1 MTKQFYFH
9 FPGASSTLPPSYDEV
24 VGDKEIE
31 IIDHPEIARLFSK
44 LQIMTAIFGSFT
56 HGGND
61 VR

>member
-1 MTKQFYFH
+1 MCLSLT
-9 FPGASSTLPPSYDEV
+9 GASNIPPKNDNESVEDDAMYEDV
-24 VGDKEIE
+24 K
-31 IIDHPEIARLFSK
+31 IIDQPETARLFSS